1 MCEKC
6 EAIRELLLQN
16 VAESAARVAA
26 QGAPADFDGWLGAN
40 PQAIEDLQL
49 ARIPYEL
56 AQIAW
61 MHGFI
66 AGRLLQELGLPPNMP
81 AADA

>member
-1 MCEKC
+1 M
-6 EAIRELLLQN
+6 LLEN

-26 QGAPADFDGWLGAN
+26 RGAPADFDGWLGAN

-56 AQIAW
+56 ARIVW

-66 AGRLLQELGLPPNMP
+66 AGRLLGELGPPSQNEIVPNMP